1 MDLFDVKDL
10 AIKKLRSGEH
20 DIIVPENV
28 VSKVTSAFNI
38 LIEANSKEN
47 LGTDNGL
54 QCNNEYACHFLVG
67 ESGSVYFMLQ
77 IVTSYCAIEF
87 GSGKN
92 FMYELMKTADDVII
106 DSEFRKAGDG
116 YEEDG
121 YLTVI
126 NLCYVVEGKN
136 HE

>member
-1 MDLFDVKDL
+1 MDLFDIKDL
-10 AIKKLRSGEH
+10 AIKKLRSQEH

-28 VSKVTSAFNI
+28 VSKVTSAFDI
-38 LIEANSKEN
+38 LIEANDEKN

-67 ESGSVYFMLQ
+67 ESGSVYFLLQ

-92 FMYELMKTADDVII
+92 YMYELMKTADDVII
-106 DSEFRKAGDG
+106 KPEFRKASDG

-121 YLTVI
+121 YLTGI
-126 NLCYVVEGKN
+126 DLCYIVEVSN